1 MCSPLFCLGESAVAE
16 AGVNFIECK
25 ETFCVCISK
34 DYGGRMAEG
43 KITKNVSVMCFHDE
57 LCQVYNALM
66 TALSLLREGSKV
78 TIFFGSRGVNAL
90 HKDKVNDLKC
100 MPDQPKEIGDAV
112 MKRMEEMNL
121 PTAEELLFM
130 LYKEG
135 ARIFA
140 CPLNV
145 PLFGMTKADFIEGV
159 EVANPAVYYK
169 EVVIKADMN
178 LTF

>member
-1 MCSPLFCLGESAVAE
+1 MM
-16 AGVNFIECK
+16 
-25 ETFCVCISK
+25 T
-34 DYGGRMAEG
+34 
-43 KITKNVSVMCFHDE
+43 KITKNVSIMCFHDE

-78 TIFFGSRGVNAL
+78 TLFFGSRGVNAI
-90 HKDKVNDLKC
+90 HKDKVKELKC
-100 MPDQPKEIGDAV
+100 LPDQPKEVGDAV
-112 MKRMEEMNL
+112 MKRMQEMEL

-135 ARIFA
+135 AQMLA

-145 PLFGMTKADFIEGV
+145 PLFGMAKVDFVEGV
-159 EVANPAVYYK
+159 ELANPATYYK
-169 EVVIKADMN
+169 DVVVPADMN